1 MDLRQI
7 QYFLAIVEHGSFT
20 EAADFHFISQSSLSK
35 RIIAL
40 EEELGVT
47 LFDRSKRNVSLTQA
61 GEAFLIYAQQLG
73 GTFQSMIFDMENF
86 KVEKEYIS
94 IGAIPVITEYGIPGL
109 IARFRTLK
117 PKIEFQ
123 MVEVDG
129 INILPALDKLLFDL
143 AITRQNYLDYDKYEA
158 VLISEDQFLV
168 TVSKH
173 HPFADRKSVSLKE
186 LKGQNFIVF
195 DQVTGLQRVIFDECN
210 KFGYEPTIFYSSH
223 QKISVLGLV
232 GANIGIALLP
242 IKIYEYHKNPEV
254 TEIALEEDLEC
265 NIVLA
270 YLKNRRLSMASK
282 EFVDFL
288 ENTDMR
294 N

>member
-20 EAADFHFISQSSLSK
+20 EAANYYFISQSSLSK
-35 RIIAL
+35 KIIVL

-47 LFDRSKRNVSLTQA
+47 LFDRSKRNVSLTEA
-61 GEAFLIYAQQLG
+61 GEAFLIHAQQMAE
-73 GTFQSMIFDMENF
+73 TFQSMMFELEHF
-86 KVEKEYIS
+86 TVEKEYIS
-94 IGAIPVITEYGIPGL
+94 IGAIPVITEYGIPDL

-129 INILPALDKLLFDL
+129 INILPALDKLRFDL

-168 TVSKH
+168 AVSKH

-186 LKGQNFIVF
+186 LQDQNFIVF
-195 DQVTGLQRVIFDECN
+195 DQVTGLQRLIFDECN
-210 KFGYEPTIFYSSH
+210 KVGYEPTIFYSSH

-270 YLKNRRLSMASK
+270 YLKNRRLTMASK
-282 EFVDFL
+282 EFVAFL
-288 ENTDMR
+288 ESSDVK
-294 N
+294 

>member
-20 EAADFHFISQSSLSK
+20 EAADYYFISQSSLSK

-61 GEAFLIYAQQLG
+61 GEAFLIHAQQIAG
-73 GTFQSMIFDMENF
+73 SFQSMMFDLEHF
-86 KVEKEYIS
+86 TVEKEYIS
-94 IGAIPVITEYGIPGL
+94 IGAIPVITEYGIPDL

-129 INILPALDKLLFDL
+129 INILPALDKLRFDL

-168 TVSKH
+168 AVSKH

-186 LKGQNFIVF
+186 LKDQNFIVF

-210 KFGYEPTIFYSSH
+210 KVGYEPTIFYSSH

-232 GANIGIALLP
+232 EANIGIALLP
-242 IKIYEYHKNPEV
+242 IKIYKYHKNPEV

-282 EFVDFL
+282 EFVAFL
-288 ENTDMR
+288 ESSDVK
-294 N
+294 